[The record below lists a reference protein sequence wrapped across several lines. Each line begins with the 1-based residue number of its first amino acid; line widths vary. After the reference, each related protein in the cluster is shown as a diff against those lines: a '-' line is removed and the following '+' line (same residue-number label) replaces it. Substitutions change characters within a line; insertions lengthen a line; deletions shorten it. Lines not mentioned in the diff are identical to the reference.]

1 MVDILLVEDN
11 IELGTILCDFLAKVG
26 YSVFHAKSGEECLK
40 YIKSNTV
47 KLVLLDI
54 MLPGMDGFGVCKLI
68 REHGNTPIII
78 ISAIVDKKDKLAC
91 LEIGADDYIEKPF
104 DIDLLSAKIRAQL
117 RRSYELK
124 ERTSIITDGDITI
137 DLDATTVYFK
147 KNPLVMTTK
156 EYALLL
162 ILIQNKGKTLHK
174 EWLFEKVW
182 GMDSFSEPSTLTVHI
197 NKIREKIEE
206 IPKKP
211 KRILTV
217 WGVGYRYE
225 IF

>member
-1 MVDILLVEDN
+1 MIILRSHL
-11 IELGTILCDFLAKVG
+11 IL
-26 YSVFHAKSGEECLK
+26 
-40 YIKSNTV
+40 
-47 KLVLLDI
+47 
-54 MLPGMDGFGVCKLI
+54 
-68 REHGNTPIII
+68 
-78 ISAIVDKKDKLAC
+78 
-91 LEIGADDYIEKPF
+91 
-104 DIDLLSAKIRAQL
+104 DLLSAKIRAQL

-197 NKIREKIEE
+197 NKIQRKN
-206 IPKKP
+206 
-211 KRILTV
+211 RRNT
-217 WGVGYRYE
+217 
-225 IF
+225 